1 MYKLAISK
9 EEFKSLLKIKG
20 IKQREI
26 AEVIGV
32 DRTYLSQMTN
42 GRGVSKLCAY
52 AICKAISPELE
63 INDLFRQIK
72 K

>member
-20 IKQREI
+20 ITQKEI

-32 DRTYLSQMTN
+32 DRTYISQMTN
-42 GRGVSKLCAY
+42 GRCVSKLCAY
-52 AICKAISPELE
+52 AVCKAISWNLE
-63 INDLFRQIK
+63 INNLFIEK
-72 K
+72 

>member
-1 MYKLAISK
+1 MYKLAINK

-20 IKQREI
+20 IKQKEI

-32 DRTYLSQMTN
+32 DRTYISQMTN

-52 AICKAISPELE
+52 AITKAISSDLE
-63 INDLFRQIK
+63 VENLFNIM
-72 K
+72 